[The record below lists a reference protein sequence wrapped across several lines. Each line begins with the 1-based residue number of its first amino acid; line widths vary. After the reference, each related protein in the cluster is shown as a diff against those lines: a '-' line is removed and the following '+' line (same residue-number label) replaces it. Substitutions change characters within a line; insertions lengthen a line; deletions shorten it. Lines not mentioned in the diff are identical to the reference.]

1 MIQKTFMTS
10 VTLFILFTSG
20 LSIHLHATPPIHWAE
35 WKEAHELFERH
46 DYPGA
51 LAAFKNHPRESDPYY
66 HYNLGTTYY
75 HLNQLGVALAH
86 FEKANQLSPHQ
97 SDILYNLNQTR
108 HQLEKKIAPHPI
120 DPTSSALEQIADRIP
135 LDEARA
141 TLGLIALLVTL
152 VWIRSYRRTRHLKET
167 LFQASGYIGMTA
179 LTICILLYC
188 AQRWARSS
196 PPAIVLEPQI
206 VRSGPGEGYMEL
218 GNLPEGVKLRILS
231 HSVLDDHTQSLW
243 IQVRFSKDAVG
254 WVKSSALLT
263 L

>member
-1 MIQKTFMTS
+1 MIQKTFFTS
-10 VTLFILFTSG
+10 VALFIFFANG
-20 LSIHLHATPPIHWAE
+20 LSTCLQAAPPIHWAE

-46 DYPGA
+46 DYQGA
-51 LAAFKNHPRESDPYY
+51 LTAFRNHPRETDPYY

-75 HLNQLGVALAH
+75 HLSQLGAALAH

-97 SDILYNLNQTR
+97 SDILYNLNETR
-108 HQLEKKIAPHPI
+108 LLLERKLSPHPL
-120 DPTSSALEQIADRIP
+120 DPTSSGLEQIADRIP

-152 VWIRSYRRTRHLKET
+152 IWIRSYRKTRNLRDT
-167 LFQASGYIGMTA
+167 LFQASGYMGMTA

-196 PPAIVLEPQI
+196 PPAIALEPQV
-206 VRSGPGEGYMEL
+206 VRSGPGDGYMEL
-218 GNLPEGVKLRILS
+218 GTLPEGVKIRILS
-231 HSVLDDHTQSLW
+231 NTALVDSTQSPW
-243 IQVRFSKDAVG
+243 IQVRFSRNAVG